1 MSERVEKNLQLTNI
15 ISCGVLLLS
24 IALFLYLA
32 FYRNADRSIA
42 HLESLIQE
50 AETESGQMEKPT
62 TPQEQEMGVNTP
74 VTQPLK
80 NDSPTFLEKINKEFI
95 ASGVEL
101 DHIEKLDADDYTYR
115 FVAYAPFNRLLDFL
129 SRIEQ
134 SNLAIQDLDVH
145 PYARDKNLINMTLR
159 LIRAEMSPD
168 EKRAFHGLQEKL
180 PKIIRDPFKKNA
192 VIRPSPSD
200 KPGIINLTW
209 KHKLTGVGFDK
220 ARYATIDHK
229 NYYKGDVFHG
239 MRITRIESDR
249 VYLELRS
256 QKYFIRFRYRGALTR

>member
-1 MSERVEKNLQLTNI
+1 MSESVKENLDLNNI

-24 IALFLYLA
+24 IALFLYLVL
-32 FYRNADRSIA
+32 YRNADRNIT
-42 HLESLIQE
+42 HLESLIQK
-50 AETESGQMEKPT
+50 AETESGQIEKPPT
-62 TPQEQEMGVNTP
+62 QRMQEMRVNTP
-74 VTQPLK
+74 VKHPPQ
-80 NDSPTFLEKINKEFI
+80 NDSPAFLETINKEFI
-95 ASGVEL
+95 VSGVEL
-101 DHIEKLDADDYTYR
+101 DHIEKLDKANYTYR
-115 FVAYAPFNRLLDFL
+115 FVAYAPFNRLLNFL

-159 LIRAEMSPD
+159 LIKNEMYPD
-168 EKRAFHGLQEKL
+168 EKRAFEAQQEKL

-192 VIRPSPSD
+192 VIRPSD

-229 NYYKGDVFHG
+229 NYYEGDVLHG
-239 MRITRIESDR
+239 MRITRIQSDR
-249 VYLELRS
+249 VHLESRS